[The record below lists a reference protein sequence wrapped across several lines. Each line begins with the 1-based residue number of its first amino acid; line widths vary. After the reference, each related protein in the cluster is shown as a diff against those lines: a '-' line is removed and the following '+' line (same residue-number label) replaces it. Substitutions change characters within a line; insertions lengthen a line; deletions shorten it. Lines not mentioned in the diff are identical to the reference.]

1 MGCRPKLPSSVWYII
16 FALSSSAFSLA
27 FFLSFLLRCNC
38 VKMLISPYV
47 ISVISKRQPAR
58 QQTADLGK
66 RGRGRVGSGAAG
78 QLEQLRQQLGHSSRL
93 ASSSSSRG
101 LHTMA
106 CAWEKKWEDS
116 QASSE
121 LKQLACADCWLQV
134 YPHPHAHIP
143 LMLML

>member
-27 FFLSFLLRCNC
+27 FFLSYLLRCNC

-47 ISVISKRQPAR
+47 ISVISKRQAAR
-58 QQTADLGK
+58 QQTVDLGK

-106 CAWEKKWEDS
+106 CAWEKSERIPRLLQSW
-116 QASSE
+116 SS
-121 LKQLACADCWLQV
+121 LPARLVDCKCIHTHTHT
-134 YPHPHAHIP
+134 YPWC
-143 LMLML
+143 